1 MKTLWVV
8 GIVAAWLGASGC
20 AGPEP
25 IKPGSPAFF
34 WAVANESYRTG
45 DLLKAD
51 ATLVE
56 LSAGNH
62 EFAARAQIWQMVVS
76 AGVSRG
82 LWELAD
88 AYQSGSEVTPAGF
101 RAEASRLRSMA
112 ANSSLEFTQA
122 VRNACEVQDEPVK
135 LAFGFP
141 PGLAERP
148 PALAQIAAGLWLAD
162 AGRETLERA
171 MLERGVILAGSA
183 AVGKP
188 DEPIAAMQAFLAKP
202 VAVPRHTFFYQMA
215 NLLFEQSGLFDASH
229 INRPDRQAVM
239 YQVALAALR
248 SIEQSDDAE
257 ALAARIHNA
266 LNKLPRT

>member
-1 MKTLWVV
+1 MKTLW
-8 GIVAAWLGASGC
+8 GFAIGAAWILVTGC
-20 AGPEP
+20 AGPAP

-56 LSAGNH
+56 LSAGDH
-62 EFAARAQIWQMVVS
+62 EYAARAQIWQMVVS
-76 AGVSRG
+76 AGISRG

-88 AYQSGSEVTPAGF
+88 AYQSGSEVNPAGF

-112 ANSSLEFTQA
+112 ANTALEFTQA
-122 VRNACEVQDEPVK
+122 LRNSCEIQEVSVP

-141 PGLAERP
+141 PGFAERP
-148 PALAQIAAGLWLAD
+148 PALAQIAAGKWLAD
-162 AGRETLERA
+162 TGREALERA
-171 MLERGVILAGSA
+171 MLERGVILAASA

-188 DEPIAAMQAFLAKP
+188 GDPVHAMTAFGAAP
-202 VAVPRHTFFYQMA
+202 VAVPRQTFFYQMA
-215 NLLFEQSGLFDASH
+215 NLLFEQSGLFDAQH
-229 INRPDRQAVM
+229 IDRPDRQAVM

-248 SIEQSDDAE
+248 AIEQSDDAE
-257 ALAARIHNA
+257 ALATRIHDA
-266 LNKLPRT
+266 LNKLPRS